1 MIGHRPTEARI
12 DLERLR
18 ANARLLAER
27 AAPAALS
34 AVVKAD
40 AYGHGASTV
49 ARALGDLVDAFC
61 VATVE
66 EGLALRA
73 AGVTGRVLVLSEP
86 PESAVSACAAS
97 SLEPFVEHERF
108 VEALAGA
115 ASALGR
121 EASVHIDVDT
131 GMHRS
136 GVHPAQAATLAAS
149 ARRHGVRVVG
159 VASHLVRADEAPTHP
174 TTLEQLSRF
183 REVAARIGAPER
195 HLLATGGLLAL
206 PEGRFER
213 VRVGIGLYGYGPRR
227 DDVAGLRPVL
237 RLVSH
242 VVRLEALG
250 AGEAVSYGHRRPLD
264 VPAEVATLPIGY
276 ADGVPRAAFDAGL
289 AFWAKGVRLPIAGTV
304 TMDQTMVAAPRG
316 LLALGDEVSLIGD
329 EVDAWEWADV
339 LGTIPYEVL
348 ARLGPRIPRV
358 VEHGTA

>member
-1 MIGHRPTEARI
+1 MIHHRPTEARL
-12 DLERLR
+12 DLGRLR
-18 ANARLLAER
+18 ENARRLAER

-40 AYGHGASTV
+40 AYGHGAATV
-49 ARALGDLVDAFC
+49 AQALGDLVDALC

-73 AGVTGRVLVLSEP
+73 AGIGARVLVLSEP
-86 PESAVSACAAS
+86 PASAAPACVAS
-97 SLEPFVEHERF
+97 SLEPFVEHEHF
-108 VEALAGA
+108 VDELARA

-121 EASVHIDVDT
+121 VASVHIDVDT

-136 GVHPAQAATLAAS
+136 GVHLGEAAALAS
-149 ARRHGVRVVG
+149 CARRQGVRVVG

-183 REVAARIGAPER
+183 REVAAAVRAPER

-206 PEGRFER
+206 PEARFER
-213 VRVGIGLYGYGPRR
+213 VRVGIGLYGYAPRR
-227 DDVAGLRPVL
+227 EDAVGLRPVL
-237 RLVSH
+237 RLVSR

-250 AGEAVSYGHRRPLD
+250 PGEAVSYGHRQPLTA
-264 VPAEVATLPIGY
+264 PAEVATLPIGY

-289 AFWAKGVRLPIAGTV
+289 AFSAKGVRLPIAGTV
-304 TMDQTMVAAPRG
+304 TMDQTMVVAPEG
-316 LLALGDEVSLIGD
+316 LLALGDEVCLIGD
-329 EVDAWEWADV
+329 EVDAWEWASG

-358 VEHGTA
+358 VSDGVA